1 MGVIVG
7 RSSTHVGPPLYHTLR
22 VPSFSSMKH
31 FSLLFTLASSL
42 SLFPL
47 STLAQRNEV
56 FSPTIASL
64 QVMPGNDWQ
73 TLLPLVELGGD
84 KRINISFDELSH
96 TYHRFCYKVEHC
108 EADWT
113 TSTELFESDFIDGF
127 ASGNTID
134 DNGQSVGTNQ
144 LYTHYSL
151 QIPNEKCRLKMGGN
165 YRVTVYDEDEGDRP
179 VLTAC
184 FMVLESRMSVG
195 VEVSGNTDV
204 DVNKS
209 HQQVGM
215 SLNYGGMTVTD
226 PPAQIKTVV
235 MQNGRWDNAV
245 VNPRAQYIKSNGLE
259 WSHCRDLIFPAGNE
273 YRKFETLD
281 PTHTTMGLE
290 RVGWDGKQYQA
301 WTWTDEP
308 RPNYV
313 YDEDANG
320 AFLIRNSDNINNDTE
335 SDYVVV
341 HFRLKTD
348 GNSNSKIQYSKLSEK
363 PEIYLNG
370 KWTND
375 RFDPQYKMQWNEM
388 EKQYEAA
395 IALKQGY
402 YSYQYLQKQ
411 PDGTFRP
418 LPSEGNFYQT
428 ENTYQALVY
437 FRGQGERTDR
447 LVAAY
452 SGK

>member
-1 MGVIVG
+1 MNKDS
-7 RSSTHVGPPLYHTLR
+7 RFLY
-22 VPSFSSMKH
+22 SMKH
-31 FSLLFTLASSL
+31 LTALFLALLFFLHL
-42 SLFPL
+42 H
-47 STLAQRNEV
+47 AQRNEI
-56 FSPTIASL
+56 FSPDIASL
-64 QVMPGNDWQ
+64 QVMAGDDWQ
-73 TLLPLVELGGD
+73 AQLPLIELGGD
-84 KRINISFDELSH
+84 ERINISFDELSH
-96 TYHRFCYKVEHC
+96 TYHRFCYKIEHC

-127 ASGNTID
+127 ASDNTIG
-134 DNGQSVGTNQ
+134 DNQQSVGTNQ

-165 YRVTVYDEDEGDRP
+165 YRVTVYDEDEDNRP
-179 VLTAC
+179 VLAAC
-184 FMVLESRMSVG
+184 FMVLEPRMSVG
-195 VEVSGNTDV
+195 LEVSGNTDV

-209 HQQVGM
+209 HQQVAM
-215 SLNYGGMTVTD
+215 SLSYNGMTVTD

-320 AFLIRNSDNINNDTE
+320 AFLIRNSDDINNDTE
-335 SDYVVV
+335 SDYVVI
-341 HFRLKTD
+341 HFRLKTNRSITND
-348 GNSNSKIQYSKLSEK
+348 GGTASLPAGEGLV
-363 PEIYLNG
+363 YLNG

-375 RFDPQYKMQWNEM
+375 RFDPQYKMQWNET
-388 EKQYEAA
+388 EKQYEVA

-437 FRGQGERTDR
+437 FKWQGERTDR

>member
-1 MGVIVG
+1 MNKDS
-7 RSSTHVGPPLYHTLR
+7 RFLY
-22 VPSFSSMKH
+22 SMKH
-31 FSLLFTLASSL
+31 LTALFLALLFFLHL
-42 SLFPL
+42 H
-47 STLAQRNEV
+47 AQRNEI
-56 FSPTIASL
+56 FSPDIASL
-64 QVMPGNDWQ
+64 QVMAGDDWQ
-73 TLLPLVELGGD
+73 AQLPLIELGGD
-84 KRINISFDELSH
+84 ERINISFDELSH
-96 TYHRFCYKVEHC
+96 TYHRFCYKIEHC

-127 ASGNTID
+127 ASDNTIG
-134 DNGQSVGTNQ
+134 DNQQSVGTNQ

-165 YRVTVYDEDEGDRP
+165 YRVTVYDEDEDNRP
-179 VLTAC
+179 VLAAC
-184 FMVLESRMSVG
+184 FMVLEPRMSVG
-195 VEVSGNTDV
+195 LEVSGNTDV

-209 HQQVGM
+209 HQQVAM
-215 SLNYGGMTVTD
+215 SLSYNGMTVTD

-320 AFLIRNSDNINNDTE
+320 AFLIRNSDDINNDTE
-335 SDYVVV
+335 SDYVVI
-341 HFRLKTD
+341 HFRLKTNRSITND
-348 GNSNSKIQYSKLSEK
+348 GGTASLPAGEGLV
-363 PEIYLNG
+363 YLNG

-375 RFDPQYKMQWNEM
+375 RFDPQYKMQWNET
-388 EKQYEAA
+388 EKQYEVA

-437 FRGQGERTDR
+437 FKGQGERTDR

>member
-1 MGVIVG
+1 MNKDS
-7 RSSTHVGPPLYHTLR
+7 RFLY
-22 VPSFSSMKH
+22 SMKH
-31 FSLLFTLASSL
+31 LTALFLALLFFLHL
-42 SLFPL
+42 H
-47 STLAQRNEV
+47 AQRNEI
-56 FSPTIASL
+56 FSPDIASL
-64 QVMPGNDWQ
+64 QVMAGDDWQ
-73 TLLPLVELGGD
+73 AQLPLIELGGD
-84 KRINISFDELSH
+84 ERINISFDELSH
-96 TYHRFCYKVEHC
+96 TYHRFCYKIEHC

-127 ASGNTID
+127 ASGNTIG
-134 DNGQSVGTNQ
+134 DNQQSVGTNQ

-165 YRVTVYDEDEGDRP
+165 YRVTVYDEDEDNRP
-179 VLTAC
+179 VLAAC
-184 FMVLESRMSVG
+184 FMVLEPRMSVG
-195 VEVSGNTDV
+195 LEVSGNTDV

-209 HQQVGM
+209 HQQVAM
-215 SLNYGGMTVTD
+215 SLSYNGMTVTD

-320 AFLIRNSDNINNDTE
+320 AFLIRNSDDINNDTE
-335 SDYVVV
+335 SDYVVI
-341 HFRLKTD
+341 HFRLKTNRSITND
-348 GNSNSKIQYSKLSEK
+348 GGTASLPAGEGLV
-363 PEIYLNG
+363 YLNG

-375 RFDPQYKMQWNEM
+375 RFDPQYKMQWNET
-388 EKQYEAA
+388 EKQYEVA

-437 FRGQGERTDR
+437 FKGQGERTDR

>member
-1 MGVIVG
+1 
-7 RSSTHVGPPLYHTLR
+7 
-22 VPSFSSMKH
+22 MKH
-31 FSLLFTLASSL
+31 SSLLFTILSSL
-42 SLFPL
+42 FILHSSLTF
-47 STLAQRNEV
+47 AQRNEI
-56 FSPTIASL
+56 FSPDVASL
-64 QVMPGNDWQ
+64 QVMADDDWQ
-73 TLLPLVELGGD
+73 AQLPLIELGCD
-84 KRINISFDELSH
+84 ERINISFDELSH
-96 TYHRFCYKVEHC
+96 TYHRFCYKIEHC

-134 DNGQSVGTNQ
+134 DNQQSVGTNQ

-151 QIPNEKCRLKMGGN
+151 QIPNERCRLKMGGN
-165 YRVTVYDEDEGDRP
+165 YRVTVYDEDEDNRP
-179 VLTAC
+179 MLAAC
-184 FMVLESRMSVG
+184 FMVLEPRMSVG
-195 VEVSGNTDV
+195 LEVSGNTDV

-209 HQQVGM
+209 HQQVAM
-215 SLNYGGMTVTD
+215 TLSYGGMTVTD

-320 AFLIRNSDNINNDTE
+320 AFLIRNSDDINNDTE

-341 HFRLKTD
+341 HFRLKTNRNITND
-348 GNSNSKIQYSKLSEK
+348 GGHSPLPTTGEGL
-363 PEIYLNG
+363 IYLNG

-375 RFDPQYKMQWNEM
+375 RFDQQYKMQWNET

-411 PDGTFRP
+411 SDGTFRP